1 MTPADRILSP
11 WFCRRSWRAPMLGWA
26 LACLLTVLG
35 GEWAMAADAAPL
47 RVVPL
52 KLHDRVLALRYDVY
66 VGGFYVF
73 GFDASVGLDRG
84 TYAVMLEGGTRGLLS
99 RFWTWRLGMSSTGAA
114 SSPSDLIPAE
124 FDSTSEWRGKPRRTT
139 VRFAGGGHYV
149 IERDPPESAEDRDN
163 EIDDVL
169 PTSLP
174 VGTMDPIAAS
184 LAALAASGRDGT
196 CERRIPVFDGK
207 RRYDLIVHDGE
218 GATTLHPSNFS
229 AYTGPALACRI
240 ALDRIS
246 GFNAR
251 RTAHYWDDDGGNL
264 PVIWAASLAAGL
276 PMVPVRFM
284 APMAIAGNVGT
295 MVVHLVRA
303 EVQEKGA
310 TRVLVELNR

>member
-1 MTPADRILSP
+1 MTPADRILNP
-11 WFCRRSWRAPMLGWA
+11 WFCRRLWRAPRLGWA
-26 LACLLTVLG
+26 VACVLIALG
-35 GEWAMAADAAPL
+35 GGAVLAADAASL
-47 RVVPL
+47 GAPL
-52 KLHDRVLALRYDVY
+52 KLHERVLALRYDVY

-84 TYAVMLEGGTRGLLS
+84 TYAVTLEGDTRGLIG
-99 RFWTWRLGMSSTGAA
+99 RFWTWRLGLSSTGVA
-114 SSPSDLIPAE
+114 SSPSDLAPAE

-139 VRFAGGGHYV
+139 VRFTGGGHYA
-149 IERDPPESAEDRDN
+149 IERDPSEPTDERDADTDN
-163 EIDDVL
+163 TL

-207 RRYDLIVHDGE
+207 RRYDLIVHNDE
-218 GATTLHPSNFS
+218 GTTTLHPSNFS
-229 AYTGPALACRI
+229 AYAGPALTCRI

-264 PVIWAASLAAGL
+264 PVIWAASLASGL

-284 APMAIAGNVGT
+284 APVTIVGNVGT
-295 MVVHLVRA
+295 MVIHLVHA
-303 EVQEKGA
+303 EVQEKET
-310 TRVLVELNR
+310 TRVLAEMNR